1 MVLKQKPFGTASGI
15 LTQTAWLYQT
25 GRKQS
30 AFGTRSST

>member
-1 MVLKQKPFGTASGI
+1 

>member
-1 MVLKQKPFGTASGI
+1 MVLKQKPFGTASSS
-15 LTQTAWLYQT
+15 LTQTAWLCQA